1 MKVGDIVMYTAEDSY
16 SKWFYGRIAVVE
28 SYTEFGS
35 DGFAH
40 CRVKWM
46 SPVPFF
52 NRHATISD
60 FRADRFTS

>member
-1 MKVGDIVMYTAEDSY
+1 MKVGDVVIYTAEDSY

-28 SYTEFGS
+28 SYTECGS

-40 CRVKWM
+40 CRVRWM

-52 NRHATISD
+52 DRYATISD
-60 FRADRFTS
+60 FRADRFTP

>member
-1 MKVGDIVMYTAEDSY
+1 MKVGDVVMYTAEDSY
-16 SKWFYGRIAVVE
+16 SKWFYGQIAVVE

-46 SPVPFF
+46 HPVPYFD
-52 NRHATISD
+52 RHATISD